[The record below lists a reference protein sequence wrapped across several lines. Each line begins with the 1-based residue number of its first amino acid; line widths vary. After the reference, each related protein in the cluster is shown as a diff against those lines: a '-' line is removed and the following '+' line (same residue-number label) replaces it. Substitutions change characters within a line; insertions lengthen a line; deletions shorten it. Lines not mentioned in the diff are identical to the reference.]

1 MKEFWNERYAEPE
14 FAYGV
19 LPNDFFKNQLDKLKP
34 GSILLVCEGEGRNA
48 VYAAKNGWKVEA
60 FDSSE
65 QAMKITKCKTL

>member
-34 GSILLVCEGEGRNA
+34 GSIHVSYQHFVHEGRM
-48 VYAAKNGWKVEA
+48 G
-60 FDSSE
+60 
-65 QAMKITKCKTL
+65 